1 MPSYSRFDVALV
13 SGHNATAQDC
23 EGKEYIDFTS
33 GIGVN
38 SLGYCDA
45 KWAKAVADQA
55 ATLQHISNLYYNPVQ
70 TKLAETLCK
79 LTGFSKV
86 FLEILVRKQTSVRL
100 RLPENMV
107 LKCMGRSIMKLLL
120 CKIRSMGAP

>member
-1 MPSYSRFDVALV
+1 MEPDTAGPEKSDKDDIPRSKNQLNQNIMPSYSRFDVALV

-86 FLEILVRKQTSVRL
+86 FLKFWCGSKRV
-100 RLPENMV
+100 
-107 LKCMGRSIMKLLL
+107 CD
-120 CKIRSMGAP
+120 